1 VANTARIL
9 YSTSSGNTPPSLV
22 NGQIAV
28 NQADKTLFIRD
39 GSGNV
44 TAYKHVIEYATVASF
59 PATGVSGVIYVASD
73 VGRQYRWAST
83 AYQELG
89 ASGSGGGSS
98 SGGSVEYTTTSGF
111 PSTGTSSVVYIAT
124 DSGRT
129 YRWTGSQ
136 YVEIGA
142 TPTSSSSGSTTDSAA
157 GLTILHPFL
166 LGGL

>member
-1 VANTARIL
+1 VSNTSRIL

-59 PATGVSGVIYVASD
+59 PATGAAGVIYVASD

-89 ASGSGGGSS
+89 ASS
-98 SGGSVEYTTTSGF
+98 SGGSSGGSAEYTTTSGF
-111 PSTGTSSVVYIAT
+111 PATGASSIVYIAT

-142 TPTSSSSGSTTDSAA
+142 TPTSSSSGSTTDSAP

-166 LGGL
+166 LRGM